1 MKFIEQNFMNISMDQ
16 YANYLIQFLLE
27 EWKNTPEGN
36 EIKKLVKNN
45 FEQMCQKK
53 YSSFICELYIKI
65 ISPAEK
71 LELINFL
78 KIKKYIIQSD
88 NPYLNKILELLGCN
102 NISNN
107 PVPLMNNIGF
117 NMNNN
122 MQSRFDFKTNNSN
135 ESANFTNYNIPFNNK
150 NKKDS
155 DNI

>member
-1 MKFIEQNFMNISMDQ
+1 
-16 YANYLIQFLLE
+16 
-27 EWKNTPEGN
+27 
-36 EIKKLVKNN
+36 
-45 FEQMCQKK
+45 MCQKK

-71 LELINFL
+71 LELINSL
-78 KIKKYIIQSD
+78 KIKNYNTQS
-88 NPYLNKILELLGCN
+88 NNLYLINILGLLGCN

-135 ESANFTNYNIPFNNK
+135 ESANFTNYNIPFINK